1 MNNNLNI
8 KILKSYNEIYK
19 IYNNINNDMLDFIT
33 KANELVKLS
42 DGNYQIEKKL
52 MTNKISLKG
61 YVLDSDFCIQL
72 SKNNISNYSID
83 ELRDYLIQYEKS
95 FNTDYS
101 SFLLALS
108 LYELIEKIESEVD
121 LKIELEINELNNII
135 PNISNI
141 KNTVENNYDD
151 LYYNYKSQL
160 NNYFN
165 DSKLNEKSYN
175 ICTKILNDIFNF
187 YISGYPNIPDEYLY
201 HEQN

>member
-101 SFLLALS
+101 SFLLTLS

>member
-8 KILKSYNEIYK
+8 KILKSYDEIDK
-19 IYNNINNDMLDFIT
+19 IYDNINNDMLDFIT

-72 SKNNISNYSID
+72 KKNNISNYSID

-108 LYELIEKIESEVD
+108 LYELIEKIENEVD

>member
-8 KILKSYNEIYK
+8 KILKSYDEIDK
-19 IYNNINNDMLDFIT
+19 IYDNINNDMLDFIT

-72 SKNNISNYSID
+72 KKNNISNYSID
-83 ELRDYLIQYEKS
+83 ELRNYLIQYEKS

-121 LKIELEINELNNII
+121 IKIELEINELNSII
-135 PNISNI
+135 PNIGNI

-160 NNYFN
+160 DNYFN

-175 ICTKILNDIFNF
+175 ICIKILNDIFNF

>member
-8 KILKSYNEIYK
+8 KILKSYDEIDK
-19 IYNNINNDMLDFIT
+19 IYDNINNDMLDFIT

-108 LYELIEKIESEVD
+108 LYELIEKIENEVD